1 MFQDMDSGLSTAPV
15 KNTVLAASSL
25 IMNMKG
31 GSATKLVI
39 GYLGHCYLIM
49 STAAAAASV
58 YAF

>member
-1 MFQDMDSGLSTAPV
+1 MDSGLSTAPV